1 MSGAARIT
9 LKMSGRSV
17 VKSGTIFARE
27 LTSYL
32 VNLNPSPA
40 QQMQVKRKMKE
51 AARGMGI
58 TVETLKT
65 CIGIFLILAGGYLI
79 FLNLLYFLIPLTL
92 AVLFLIGVGTS
103 VEVCRIV
110 ALAFLLSVSDN
121 GFKSFFLR
129 RMTPNSEKAT
139 MSRSASG
146 FCDPSSNSASS
157 ESDRSIP
164 VHVNKEE
171 RNNTIR
177 DGGNT
182 GL

>member
-32 VNLNPSPA
+32 LNLNPSPT

-65 CIGIFLILAGGYLI
+65 YIGFFLILAGGYLI
-79 FLNLLYFLIPLTL
+79 FLNILFFLIPITL
-92 AVLFLIGVGTS
+92 AVLFLIGVGVS
-103 VEVCRIV
+103 FEVC
-110 ALAFLLSVSDN
+110 
-121 GFKSFFLR
+121 
-129 RMTPNSEKAT
+129 
-139 MSRSASG
+139 
-146 FCDPSSNSASS
+146 
-157 ESDRSIP
+157 
-164 VHVNKEE
+164 
-171 RNNTIR
+171 
-177 DGGNT
+177 
-182 GL
+182 